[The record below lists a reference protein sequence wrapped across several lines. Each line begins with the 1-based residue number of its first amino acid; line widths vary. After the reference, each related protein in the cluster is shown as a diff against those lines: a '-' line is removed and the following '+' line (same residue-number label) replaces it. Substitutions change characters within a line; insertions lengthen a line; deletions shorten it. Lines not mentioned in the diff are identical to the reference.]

1 MWSLRL
7 SHAAYRPRLRNSG
20 AVFSDH
26 GRSERSRTFVWRFW
40 RPLCL
45 PLHHTPIFLIIYYPF
60 AIHMEDV
67 FLYPR
72 ALLPLEVNSGCPDVP
87 SHRFRVFGY
96 CAAMPCHPVLSR
108 MTRPSPTGHHER
120 WRKLLLLTRPLHFL
134 SNRYFCLWREA
145 YLGKVLSI
153 ANEVVFL

>member
-96 CAAMPCHPVLSR
+96 CAAMPCHPGLSR

-120 WRKLLLLTRPLHFL
+120 WRKLLMPSRVAAHAAPPFSIKSLLLPLA
-134 SNRYFCLWREA
+134 R
-145 YLGKVLSI
+145 SI
-153 ANEVVFL
+153 PG